1 MSWSWAGLSGGH
13 VTPRRRAGNESATG
27 FSRWNRPERAK
38 LPALFARCAN
48 MAFMATWKLLTLAYK
63 ARRGWS
69 RIPPAQRRMLLE
81 NAGKQ
86 ARKHGPVIAKQVA
99 TAVSE
104 ARKRR
109 A

>member
-1 MSWSWAGLSGGH
+1 
-13 VTPRRRAGNESATG
+13 
-27 FSRWNRPERAK
+27 
-38 LPALFARCAN
+38 
-48 MAFMATWKLLTLAYK
+48 MAAMATWKLLTLAYK

-69 RIPPAQRRMLLE
+69 RIPPAQRRKLLE

-86 ARKHGPVIAKQVA
+86 ARKHGPTIAKHVA